1 MRVARLLRSTEGVG
15 AESQGRVAGLWGRG
29 VATLRAGEQ
38 VGQRQRGTNGAGTLI
53 ACEYMRSD
61 DDGMA
66 GIAQAGMA
74 QAGMAQA
81 GMAQAGVAQAG
92 VAQVGSGAV
101 GPGAHVARPGWR
113 RVADGVP
120 DEGDERTVSGTHAKV
135 ENVFILEPAPTKNLR
150 ELSDLKLRR
159 MRLQRSRVPPWF
171 RD

>member
-81 GMAQAGVAQAG
+81 GVAQAG

-101 GPGAHVARPGWR
+101 GPGAHVAHLGWR

-159 MRLQRSRVPPWF
+159 MRLQRSRAPSWF

>member
-81 GMAQAGVAQAG
+81 GVAQAG

-135 ENVFILEPAPTKNLR
+135 ENVFILEPAATKNLR

-159 MRLQRSRVPPWF
+159 MRLQRSRAPSWF